1 MSSKDKL
8 ASCECFCNCTFIS
21 HQILMLHSCSDEKLD
36 DVRDLVKEGHDPT
49 KVYDHDGK
57 SLLHLAAE

>member
-1 MSSKDKL
+1 MPL
-8 ASCECFCNCTFIS
+8 QLYIYFTPNFNA
-21 HQILMLHSCSDEKLD
+21 HSCSDEKLD
-36 DVRDLVKEGHDPT
+36 DVRDLVEEGHDPT